1 MAEHRAECDAR
12 VRLARVRV
20 AELEQ
25 RVKRAEA
32 EGDAMTARMT
42 LAELQK
48 EEAECAR
55 DAAEMKLRALS
66 NDDPSQDVQVAS
78 LKSELEKMQTSSAAL
93 KDAFQIAMNQTA
105 EKMRGVVEKLS
116 SEIAG
121 THQKELADIL
131 EMHRDMTSR
140 VLAEETL
147 ISRNEDLKKDPTPAG
162 GASNPSEYPAEP
174 EWIPPKTKKK
184 KSRKPKKA
192 TPFYG
197 SLTSQSIET
206 LQRKGS
212 SSSSTDSSDGSYDEQ
227 LTQGIIT
234 RLRNT
239 ETSDEAR
246 LVAEKALEIVKDLSS
261 VPSFAVAVCQEG
273 AGMKDY
279 QRYAIGK
286 LVGACGLSLL
296 LSIEALMEVLSV
308 ASQDS
313 RVKEK
318 HIAEYA
324 SVMVEVDALKIRH
337 VCKAVERSMGLDK
350 MTDIVIQLADKL
362 RDNVGEKSAIAIL
375 NGPGGLRE
383 EQRRAIQWL
392 YREDTD
398 YCPDS
403 RSTSDTE

>member
-1 MAEHRAECDAR
+1 
-12 VRLARVRV
+12 
-20 AELEQ
+20 
-25 RVKRAEA
+25 
-32 EGDAMTARMT
+32 
-42 LAELQK
+42 
-48 EEAECAR
+48 
-55 DAAEMKLRALS
+55 
-66 NDDPSQDVQVAS
+66 
-78 LKSELEKMQTSSAAL
+78 
-93 KDAFQIAMNQTA
+93 
-105 EKMRGVVEKLS
+105 
-116 SEIAG
+116 
-121 THQKELADIL
+121 
-131 EMHRDMTSR
+131 
-140 VLAEETL
+140 
-147 ISRNEDLKKDPTPAG
+147 
-162 GASNPSEYPAEP
+162 
-174 EWIPPKTKKK
+174 
-184 KSRKPKKA
+184 
-192 TPFYG
+192 
-197 SLTSQSIET
+197 
-206 LQRKGS
+206 
-212 SSSSTDSSDGSYDEQ
+212 
-227 LTQGIIT
+227 
-234 RLRNT
+234 
-239 ETSDEAR
+239 
-246 LVAEKALEIVKDLSS
+246 
-261 VPSFAVAVCQEG
+261 
-273 AGMKDY
+273 MKDY

-296 LSIEALMEVLSV
+296 LSIEALMEVLSL